1 MLSSN
6 TNTVKC
12 YKTSLEKFESLLDT
26 FVSLKKIIKVTFKDK
41 PWITPGLETSISI
54 KNQFLSKCIKLK
66 DPCRKGSPHKIQ
78 AIQKPFINTV

>member
-6 TNTVKC
+6 RNIEKC
-12 YKTSLEKFESLLDT
+12 YKPSLEKFESLLDT

-54 KNQFLSKCIKLK
+54 KNQFLSKFIKLK
-66 DPCRKGSPHKIQ
+66 DPCKKGSPHKIYS
-78 AIQKPFINTV
+78 IQKRF